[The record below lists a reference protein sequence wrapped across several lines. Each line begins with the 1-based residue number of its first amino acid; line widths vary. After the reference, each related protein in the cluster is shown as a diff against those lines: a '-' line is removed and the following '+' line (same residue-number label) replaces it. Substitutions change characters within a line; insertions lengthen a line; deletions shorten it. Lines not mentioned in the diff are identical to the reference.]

1 MPKNSISTRLQKA
14 TAVAGVATMLF
25 MVTSCSAGNTQ
36 TATSTDSSSA
46 SSNEAN
52 QPSAK
57 PGDVVKGIP
66 TKTELANNGK
76 GDYIQTTISDDDSAM
91 KFNPA
96 LVTTPDAS
104 KLFTDAEM
112 EDAQKF
118 VMRYIAEEAID
129 SQINDNSTDTK
140 NIDDWWA
147 KNKDKMA
154 PQYQDEF
161 LSSLKGDDLTKAL
174 VFRTNFRT
182 YSLDYG
188 KDKTR
193 VFDRKLTV
201 DKIQGGTINGSSVL
215 IFDASGSF
223 SMPAVVGESVKQED
237 TSASFRLSVGKE
249 PSTGKWVIV
258 GAKNTFKT
266 AIAENTSK
274 TAPVA

>member
-1 MPKNSISTRLQKA
+1 M
-14 TAVAGVATMLF
+14 AGVATMLF

-66 TKTELANNGK
+66 TKSELANNGK
-76 GDYIQTTISDDDSAM
+76 GEYIQTTISDDDPAM
-91 KFNPA
+91 KFNSA
-96 LVTTPDAS
+96 LVTTPEAS

-118 VMRYIAEEAID
+118 VMRYIAEEIID

-154 PQYQDEF
+154 PQYQEEF

-215 IFDASGSF
+215 IFDASGNF
-223 SMPAVVGESVKQED
+223 SMPAVVGDSVKQED
-237 TSASFRLSVGKE
+237 TSASFRLSVSKE

-266 AIAENTSK
+266 AIAENK

>member
-1 MPKNSISTRLQKA
+1 MLNHSISTRLQKA
-14 TAVAGVATMLF
+14 TAVAGIATMLF
-25 MVTSCSAGNTQ
+25 MVTSCNAGNTQ
-36 TATSTDSSSA
+36 GTPDSSSA
-46 SSNEAN
+46 SSTTAA
-52 QPSAK
+52 QSTAK
-57 PGDVVKGIP
+57 PGDVIKGIP
-66 TKTELANNGK
+66 TKSELVNNGK
-76 GDYIQTTISDDDSAM
+76 GDYIQTTISDDDPAM

-96 LVTTPDAS
+96 LVTTPEAS
-104 KLFTDAEM
+104 KLFTNAEM
-112 EDAQKF
+112 EDAQRF
-118 VMRYIAEEAID
+118 VMRYLAEEAID

-154 PQYQDEF
+154 PQYQEEF
-161 LSSLKGDDLTKAL
+161 LATLKGDDQTKAL

-223 SMPAVVGESVKQED
+223 SMPAVVSGSVKKED
-237 TSASFRLSVGKE
+237 TSASFRLSVRKE

-266 AIAENTSK
+266 A
-274 TAPVA
+274 PLV